1 MSASPTAH
9 LVGTDVQANR
19 RRASGQGHPA
29 HPGPHIRG
37 CAARGRAQ
45 RGAARRCA
53 PAQEGLQGAARR
65 VRPAGPRPARGPH
78 LRLADQARGQA
89 LPAPPRADRR
99 RHRRAGDLARAQALP
114 RALEPGRPRD
124 GPAAAAR
131 ARRRRRRHI
140 RPRDRRGSQALPARQ
155 GPHRRRDRRPRD
167 LVRARPQRDH
177 EGAQAPRARPAPLRA
192 PGRRQPRDQGRHTD
206 RAQAVQVRRRPR
218 QLRRLRLRLLRLG
231 LLRAPRRR
239 APGRAQGLERVHV
252 MGRAGQG
259 PLHHDLRQ
267 PRARVHG
274 RPRPPLRH
282 HRRRRPRR
290 ALAMGAALVSGLHRA
305 ASSWSLTSIAQA
317 QALFS
322 AEGTYLNTASYGLP
336 PEPAWDALQRA
347 LEDWRHGR
355 TSWEGWGEDT
365 DRARAVFARL
375 VKTRPE
381 HVAIGWRVSGLVGLV
396 AASLPAGT
404 RVVVPDIE
412 FTSTLFPFMVQ
423 PELEVITVAPAQLAE
438 TIDETVGAV
447 AFSAVQMS
455 TGEVADLD
463 AILAAAEAHD
473 VLTLVDATQATGW
486 LPLDAT
492 RFDFLVAAG
501 YKWLLSPRGTAWMAV
516 APERLESILPAQA
529 GWFAGEDVHKAYIG
543 PPLRL
548 ASDTRRL
555 DTSPAWFSWVG
566 ALPALELLEAVGV
579 EAIHEHD
586 VGLANRCRAAMGMKP
601 GNSAIVTLP
610 GDADVLR
617 NAGIQAAQRGDLVRV
632 GFHLYNDEED
642 ADRVA
647 DVLSKPS

>member
-1 MSASPTAH
+1 
-9 LVGTDVQANR
+9 
-19 RRASGQGHPA
+19 
-29 HPGPHIRG
+29 
-37 CAARGRAQ
+37 
-45 RGAARRCA
+45 
-53 PAQEGLQGAARR
+53 
-65 VRPAGPRPARGPH
+65 
-78 LRLADQARGQA
+78 
-89 LPAPPRADRR
+89 
-99 RHRRAGDLARAQALP
+99 
-114 RALEPGRPRD
+114 
-124 GPAAAAR
+124 
-131 ARRRRRRHI
+131 
-140 RPRDRRGSQALPARQ
+140 
-155 GPHRRRDRRPRD
+155 
-167 LVRARPQRDH
+167 
-177 EGAQAPRARPAPLRA
+177 
-192 PGRRQPRDQGRHTD
+192 
-206 RAQAVQVRRRPR
+206 
-218 QLRRLRLRLLRLG
+218 
-231 LLRAPRRR
+231 
-239 APGRAQGLERVHV
+239 
-252 MGRAGQG
+252 
-259 PLHHDLRQ
+259 
-267 PRARVHG
+267 
-274 RPRPPLRH
+274 
-282 HRRRRPRR
+282 
-290 ALAMGAALVSGLHRA
+290 MGAALVSGLHRA
-305 ASSWSLTSIAQA
+305 ASSWSLTSIAEA

-355 TSWEGWGEDT
+355 TSWEDWGEDT

-375 VKTRPE
+375 VKTRSE
-381 HVAIGWRVSGLVGLV
+381 HVAIGSTVSGLVGLV

-438 TIDETVGAV
+438 AIDETVGAV

-463 AILAAAEAHD
+463 AILAAAGAHD
-473 VLTLVDATQATGW
+473 VLTLVDATQAVGW
-486 LPLDAT
+486 LPVDAN

-529 GWFAGEDVHKAYIG
+529 GWFAGEDVYKAYTG

-579 EAIHEHD
+579 EAIQEHD
-586 VGLANRCRAAMGMKP
+586 VVLANRCRAAMGMEP

-610 GDADVLR
+610 GDADALR
-617 NAGIQAAQRGDLVRV
+617 AEGIQAAQRGDLVRV

-642 ADRVA
+642 ADRVV
-647 DVLSKPS
+647 DVLKK

>member
-1 MSASPTAH
+1 
-9 LVGTDVQANR
+9 
-19 RRASGQGHPA
+19 
-29 HPGPHIRG
+29 
-37 CAARGRAQ
+37 
-45 RGAARRCA
+45 
-53 PAQEGLQGAARR
+53 
-65 VRPAGPRPARGPH
+65 
-78 LRLADQARGQA
+78 
-89 LPAPPRADRR
+89 
-99 RHRRAGDLARAQALP
+99 
-114 RALEPGRPRD
+114 
-124 GPAAAAR
+124 
-131 ARRRRRRHI
+131 
-140 RPRDRRGSQALPARQ
+140 
-155 GPHRRRDRRPRD
+155 
-167 LVRARPQRDH
+167 
-177 EGAQAPRARPAPLRA
+177 
-192 PGRRQPRDQGRHTD
+192 
-206 RAQAVQVRRRPR
+206 
-218 QLRRLRLRLLRLG
+218 
-231 LLRAPRRR
+231 
-239 APGRAQGLERVHV
+239 
-252 MGRAGQG
+252 
-259 PLHHDLRQ
+259 
-267 PRARVHG
+267 
-274 RPRPPLRH
+274 
-282 HRRRRPRR
+282 
-290 ALAMGAALVSGLHRA
+290 MGAALVSGLHRA
-305 ASSWSLTSIAQA
+305 ASSWSLTSIAEA

-365 DRARAVFARL
+365 GRARAVFARL

-381 HVAIGWRVSGLVGLV
+381 HVAIGSTVSGLVGLV

-423 PELEVITVAPAQLAE
+423 PELEVITVAPARLAE

-455 TGEVADLD
+455 TGEVADLE

-473 VLTLVDATQATGW
+473 VLTLVDATQAVGW
-486 LPLDAT
+486 LPVDAN

-647 DVLSKPS
+647 DVLLSNVAEGKFDEVNLPGRRNPYPGS